1 MPFFIRSCPIFSLP
15 LILIRSGGLEIGQ
28 LRTQAE
34 HRGKGILG
42 KGRGDLFLQRV
53 AEADRMASI
62 AENILFL

>member
-1 MPFFIRSCPIFSLP
+1 MRIKGR
-15 LILIRSGGLEIGQ
+15 LEIGQ

-34 HRGKGILG
+34 HRRKGILG